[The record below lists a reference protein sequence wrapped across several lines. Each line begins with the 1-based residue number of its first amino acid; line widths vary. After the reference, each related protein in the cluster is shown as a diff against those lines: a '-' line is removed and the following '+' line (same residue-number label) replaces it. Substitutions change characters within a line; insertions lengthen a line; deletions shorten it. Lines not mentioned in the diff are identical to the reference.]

1 MILVNPDPEDM
12 KPEEREENRPEE
24 IPKSLLGETITQ
36 KNIIKDDMDA
46 LKVLFFIQIK
56 ILKK

>member
-1 MILVNPDPEDM
+1 VILVNPDPEDM
-12 KPEEREENRPEE
+12 KPEEKEEEDKPEE
-24 IPKSLLGETITQ
+24 IAETITQ
-36 KNIIKDDMDA
+36 KNILRDDMDA